1 MWNSNNIK
9 RYLLGLSVALT
20 VVSSG
25 CEQAEQAKRVQFTP
39 QTPNSYPT
47 PDPNIAAQ
55 SALIFGF
62 DLRLGPKEDVR
73 IYAPFLKYLEDK
85 TGRKFTIRFNKKY
98 DDTVESLGQGE
109 IQFAA
114 MGPVNSILAREK
126 YGVGC
131 LAMGLNSE
139 NRAEYR
145 SIIVTRRD
153 SPIKTLQDLRGKT
166 FAFGSKYS
174 TQGHILPRNMLEKA
188 GISLDKLAAHTFTGS
203 HAETA
208 RLVINGRYDAGG
220 LQDTLAHRLEAEG
233 KIRILAVSE
242 PSPSSLLCY
251 SKGIDPAVLSSV
263 KAALLAFEPTGKDAH
278 RLVDWDRTEMSHG
291 FVEIDEAELA
301 RIRQMVRRYDLLKP

>member
-1 MWNSNNIK
+1 MWHSSTMK
-9 RYLLGLSVALT
+9 RYLLGLSAVLT
-20 VVSSG
+20 ILLSS
-25 CEQAEQAKRVQFTP
+25 CEQAEQAKKVQLTP
-39 QTPNSYPT
+39 QTQNTHSS
-47 PDPNIAAQ
+47 PDPTVDARP
-55 SALIFGF
+55 ALHFGF

-73 IYAPFLKYLEDK
+73 IYAPFLKYLEEK
-85 TGRKFTIRFNKKY
+85 TGRRFTIHFTKGY
-98 DDTVESLGQGE
+98 DDTVDTLGQGK

-114 MGPVNSILAREK
+114 LGSVNCVRAKEK

-145 SIIVTRRD
+145 SVIITRRD
-153 SPIKTLQDLRGKT
+153 SPIKKLQDLQGKT

-174 TQGHILPRNMLEKA
+174 TQGHILPRNMLEKE
-188 GISLDKLAAHTFTGS
+188 GISLDKLTAHTFTSS

-233 KIRILAVSE
+233 KIRILAVSD

-251 SKGIDPAVLSSV
+251 SKGIDPVILASV
-263 KAALLAFEPTGKDAH
+263 KTALLAFDPTGKDAF
-278 RLVDWDRTEMSHG
+278 RLVDWDRSEMPHG
-291 FVEIDEAELA
+291 FVEIDEAKLA
-301 RIRQMVRRYDLLKP
+301 QIRQMVRRYGLLKP